1 MKKLL
6 AVATALITGL
16 FFSSLAIAED
26 AAYDGNGRYQSVFN
40 PPGGLWI
47 VDTKTGD
54 VKICLVTDGTTPP
67 ICTAW
72 TKNPG

>member
-1 MKKLL
+1 MKSLQSL
-6 AVATALITGL
+6 VAITAAV
-16 FFSSLAIAED
+16 FFSTSAIAED
-26 AAYDGNGRYQSVFN
+26 AAHDTNGRYQPVFN

-47 VDTKTGD
+47 LDTHTGD

-67 ICTAW
+67 SCTAW